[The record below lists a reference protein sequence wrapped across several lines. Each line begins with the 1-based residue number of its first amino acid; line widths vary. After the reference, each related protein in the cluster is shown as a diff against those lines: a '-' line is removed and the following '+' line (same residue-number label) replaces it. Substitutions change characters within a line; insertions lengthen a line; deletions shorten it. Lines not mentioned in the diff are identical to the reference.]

1 MHVKYLISTDRFG
14 EFDFCSIKLALTGF
28 YWISMS
34 IKLKCIRFGWVACM
48 NIIQSCIS
56 TANEILCTHW
66 TANGWITPWLL
77 VYSYEQQKATS
88 QMCLTFWWLCHRS
101 CSEPSSRLVFILI
114 SPIHWGCFYY
124 GCSTF
129 CQCRR
134 TVYTRAFYSSIVFL
148 FGNIV
153 VFTSIQTHISFL
165 YMSQSHFCCWFSMKL
180 KIQRVNGVPLFDRFI
195 SFFITCMWHND
206 KYISAT
212 LKLNDDEVTDLCL
225 WLNTF
230 ILITLTPFACDHS
243 RENVKI
249 QTIFIR
255 YQCKQGILYDIN
267 NNKKSAAITTKMT
280 WYLQEYVISCWLLR
294 FYCKF
299 HHFP

>member
-1 MHVKYLISTDRFG
+1 
-14 EFDFCSIKLALTGF
+14 
-28 YWISMS
+28 
-34 IKLKCIRFGWVACM
+34 
-48 NIIQSCIS
+48 
-56 TANEILCTHW
+56 
-66 TANGWITPWLL
+66 
-77 VYSYEQQKATS
+77 
-88 QMCLTFWWLCHRS
+88 
-101 CSEPSSRLVFILI
+101 
-114 SPIHWGCFYY
+114 
-124 GCSTF
+124 
-129 CQCRR
+129 
-134 TVYTRAFYSSIVFL
+134 
-148 FGNIV
+148 
-153 VFTSIQTHISFL
+153 
-165 YMSQSHFCCWFSMKL
+165 MSQSHFCCWFSMKL

-249 QTIFIR
+249 HTIFIR

-294 FYCKF
+294 FYCIVKRKNF
-299 HHFP
+299 IISHSKNVQLTGDFPGINGCVYVYYANEMKIPVCGAIAISQVVCKWNGNETIDAHWHSHAIQVFMLNKRIKLLL

>member
-153 VFTSIQTHISFL
+153 VFTSIQTHIF
-165 YMSQSHFCCWFSMKL
+165 FCIC
-180 KIQRVNGVPLFDRFI
+180 
-195 SFFITCMWHND
+195 HNRTF
-206 KYISAT
+206 A
-212 LKLNDDEVTDLCL
+212 DD
-225 WLNTF
+225 
-230 ILITLTPFACDHS
+230 
-243 RENVKI
+243 
-249 QTIFIR
+249 
-255 YQCKQGILYDIN
+255 
-267 NNKKSAAITTKMT
+267 
-280 WYLQEYVISCWLLR
+280 
-294 FYCKF
+294 
-299 HHFP
+299 FPWN